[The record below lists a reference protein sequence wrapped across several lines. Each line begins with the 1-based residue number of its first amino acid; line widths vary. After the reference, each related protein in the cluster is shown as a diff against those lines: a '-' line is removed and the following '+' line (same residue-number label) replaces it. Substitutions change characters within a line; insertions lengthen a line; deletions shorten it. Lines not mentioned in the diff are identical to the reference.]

1 MISEMVALKS
11 GCKKE
16 DGRAYIVVSLCVE
29 WVVED
34 GMLIGNVSCVINHCG
49 LCVIVAS
56 RSSQRRQRT
65 IYYNTNGSSYGRTT
79 SIVPHRRPSV
89 FSRTIRLARRCRL

>member
-1 MISEMVALKS
+1 MIDEMVALKS

-34 GMLIGNVSCVINHCG
+34 GMLIGNLSCVINYCG
-49 LCVIVAS
+49 CL
-56 RSSQRRQRT
+56 
-65 IYYNTNGSSYGRTT
+65 
-79 SIVPHRRPSV
+79 
-89 FSRTIRLARRCRL
+89 